1 VLLGPVAAQ
10 AVTRHLELLGA
21 VAKRHEAQHPEQDA
35 DGLGRHHLDGAHVD
49 SLRVVPQPVAK
60 VDALDVHLA
69 ELLASPAGDEQRQ
82 QRVFNVSVAPVLAL
96 DGTHARNVARTESSR
111 GARPHDEQDQAWQ
124 PERAEL
130 RHRAWRCF

>member
-1 VLLGPVAAQ
+1 VLLRPVAAQ
-10 AVTRHLELLGA
+10 TVAGNLELLGT
-21 VAKRHEAQHPEQDA
+21 VSKRHEAQNPQKNTNS
-35 DGLGRHHLDGAHVD
+35 LSRHHLDSAHID

-69 ELLASPAGDEQRQ
+69 ELLSSPAGDQERQ
-82 QRVFNVSVAPVLAL
+82 QRIFNVSVAPILAL

-130 RHRAWRCF
+130 RHRA